1 MRSQF
6 RYGKPSQLSRCRN
19 FNYCL
24 DALQHEGDGRRWK
37 KMVRAAGIVSPISL
51 LILDSRSL
59 SRYIVFQ
66 TCIVERNREIEK
78 ERGGLSWRKVR

>member
-1 MRSQF
+1 
-6 RYGKPSQLSRCRN
+6 
-19 FNYCL
+19 
-24 DALQHEGDGRRWK
+24 
-37 KMVRAAGIVSPISL
+37 MVRTAGNVSPISL

-78 ERGGLSWRKVR
+78 DKEKERGGLSWRKVR